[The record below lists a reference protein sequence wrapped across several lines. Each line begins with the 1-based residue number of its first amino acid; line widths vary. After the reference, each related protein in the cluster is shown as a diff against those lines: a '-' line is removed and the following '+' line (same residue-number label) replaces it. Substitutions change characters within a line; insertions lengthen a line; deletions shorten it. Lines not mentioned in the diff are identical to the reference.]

1 MTRSSNVVLR
11 PPSRTLTGAYFPVPV
26 LQPMPRHTISIV
38 SSAVDE
44 ALFAMIE
51 LMGSSVGGLKIRK
64 TLKLIF
70 YGQKYDLIY
79 ILPFSEFGNLYI
91 HIVTW
96 INVLVYTVQVNSVLL
111 HLLLMYTL
119 YPLSFSLLIFI
130 TLQNYFNMR
139 KAEQKFRPV
148 NLLPNFYQ

>member
-64 TLKLIF
+64 TLNLIF
-70 YGQKYDLIY
+70 KYKEFTFYHFQNLAIY
-79 ILPFSEFGNLYI
+79 TYCNLDKC
-91 HIVTW
+91 
-96 INVLVYTVQVNSVLL
+96 
-111 HLLLMYTL
+111 
-119 YPLSFSLLIFI
+119 FSLYCTSKQCTT
-130 TLQNYFNMR
+130 TLTTDVHIISF
-139 KAEQKFRPV
+139 EFLSPH
-148 NLLPNFYQ
+148 FYHFTKLF